1 MIEVSATRLQGVKNK
16 FGVPNTIRACHTAT
30 VDGYVVEGHVPAD
43 LIRRLLKDRPD
54 VVGIGVAGMPI
65 GSPGMPGLNPE
76 AYGVYAFDRIPRRC
90 GTSRTSAWGHPA
102 LQLAKVHENQ

>member
-1 MIEVSATRLQGVKNK
+1 MVHLQDEGFKAQVIEVSATRLQGVKNK

-65 GSPGMPGLNPE
+65 GSPGMPGRNPE
-76 AYGVYAFDRIPRRC
+76 AYDVYAFDKNGRTEVYEHVTPR
-90 GTSRTSAWGHPA
+90 P
-102 LQLAKVHENQ
+102 